1 MKETLKTIIDGTI
14 LTNKSVVKQIP
25 FIIFLVVLALFS
37 ITNRNISEKKI
48 NEINDLRKEVRE
60 LRANSITIASE
71 LMEISKQTTIYEEVK
86 RRNIDLQEA
95 TEPPMK
101 IKKEK
106 IKK

>member
-37 ITNRNISEKKI
+37 ITNRNFSEKKI
-48 NEINDLRKEVRE
+48 NEVNVLRKEVRE

-71 LMEISKQTTIYEEVK
+71 FMEISKQTTIYKEIK

-95 TEPPMK
+95 TAPPMK
-101 IKKEK
+101 IKKD
-106 IKK
+106 